1 MYLHIEDLE
10 AIKDFMM
17 KFKDVDTVELEAD
30 SSSGIGTTLTARLH
44 NVEINGERVTVS
56 KIISDVENW

>member
-30 SSSGIGTTLTARLH
+30 SSSGIGMTLTARLH

>member
-10 AIKDFMM
+10 AIKEFMM

>member
-10 AIKDFMM
+10 AIKDFML

>member
-10 AIKDFMM
+10 AIKEFMM
-17 KFKDVDTVELEAD
+17 KFKDVDTVEVLAD
-30 SSSGIGTTLTARLH
+30 SSSGIGTTLTAKLH

-56 KIISDVENW
+56 KVISDFENW

>member
-10 AIKDFMM
+10 AIKEFMM

-56 KIISDVENW
+56 KVISDVENW

>member
-56 KIISDVENW
+56 KVISDVENW